1 MNDDV
6 AMSTASAVKTITSF
20 PVKNNDDV
28 VSPPASSSTSIKNDD
43 NK

>member
-1 MNDDV
+1 MNDDE
-6 AMSTASAVKTITSF
+6 AMSTASAVNRTTSF

-28 VSPPASSSTSIKNDD
+28 SPPALSSASIKNDD